1 MQAHDHVVK
10 DLNEEFKKVDRAF
23 ETNEVRVFGKFKH
36 LLIFYCVKILTDCQ
50 KGKNTGHIFKELD
63 VIRRKQLDIAS
74 DHVSLDAIQDIP

>member
-36 LLIFYCVKILTDCQ
+36 LLIFLLS
-50 KGKNTGHIFKELD
+50 KNIN
-63 VIRRKQLDIAS
+63 
-74 DHVSLDAIQDIP
+74 